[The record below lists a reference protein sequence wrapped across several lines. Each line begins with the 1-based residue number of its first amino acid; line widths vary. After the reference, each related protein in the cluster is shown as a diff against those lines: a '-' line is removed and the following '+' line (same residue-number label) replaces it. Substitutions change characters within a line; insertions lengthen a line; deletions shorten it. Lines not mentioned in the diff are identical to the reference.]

1 MSAAADKDNK
11 NPLKMFNVLEQFE
24 LATKQ
29 QIQNYSYANRINAG
43 EDDEAFDAED
53 LLAGIPDEDLDEES
67 RIAKR
72 KAQEKRKAQF
82 DA

>member
-1 MSAAADKDNK
+1 MSEAAEKDNK

-29 QIQNYSYANRINAG
+29 QIENYSYANRINAG

-67 RIAKR
+67 RIAK
-72 KAQEKRKAQF
+72 
-82 DA
+82 